1 MANTDKAVEAGNL
14 FVAELTK
21 LSRIEQDLVVANLVL
36 ALAKSKEIERPT
48 LKVQVVMSTS
58 DHESAYTVEGVFFD
72 EKSAHKF
79 EGEKQAEGDEP
90 YADEI
95 AEAEEEGEEFD
106 TGWHVWIEEH
116 EVKN

>member
-58 DHESAYTVEGVFFD
+58 DHESEYTVEGVFFD
-72 EKSAHKF
+72 EDAASEFSKA
-79 EGEKQAEGDEP
+79 KQAELDSDYEDE
-90 YADEI
+90 DEDF
-95 AEAEEEGEEFD
+95 E
-106 TGWHVWIEEH
+106 TGWHVWVEEH